1 MSVEENLNKYDYLK
15 EICKFSEL
23 RNEDIRKM
31 IKGVSSDEKKLWAM
45 FARKKRDLDNYNSDM
60 TQICIQVGSS
70 KNIYSELRGI
80 LRCMI
85 SEPKKE
91 KVSTEFSVEGYI
103 FTTFMDKDSV
113 KYRSIYEKF
122 EDFIIYEIIAEKY
135 LANIDYGDYDKINYS
150 EVKFAL
156 EHRAYLWNPAPSTH
170 GNKEREILATFKTRK
185 ENKEKEVEIFFV
197 E

>member
-103 FTTFMDKDSV
+103 KKVSNTDLFMKNS
-113 KYRSIYEKF
+113 KILLFMKLLL
-122 EDFIIYEIIAEKY
+122 K
-135 LANIDYGDYDKINYS
+135 NI
-150 EVKFAL
+150 
-156 EHRAYLWNPAPSTH
+156 
-170 GNKEREILATFKTRK
+170 
-185 ENKEKEVEIFFV
+185 
-197 E
+197 

>member
-15 EICKFSEL
+15 EICKFSDL
-23 RNEDIRKM
+23 TNVNIKQL
-31 IKGVSSDEKKLWAM
+31 IKGVSNDEKKLWAM
-45 FARKKRDLDNYNSDM
+45 FARKKRGLNNDNFDLE
-60 TQICIQVGSS
+60 QICVQVGSS
-70 KNIYSELRGI
+70 INIYSELRGI

-91 KVSTEFSVEGYI
+91 EVSTEFTVDAYM
-103 FTTFMDKDSV
+103 FTTFMDKDSI
-113 KYRSIYEKF
+113 KYRSIYNKF
-122 EDFIIYEIIAEKY
+122 EDFIIYEIIVEKY
-135 LANIDYGDYDKINYS
+135 LANIDYENYDKINYS

-185 ENKEKEVEIFFV
+185 ENKEKEVENFSV
-197 E
+197 D

>member
-15 EICKFSEL
+15 EICKFSDL
-23 RNEDIRKM
+23 RNENIRKLV
-31 IKGVSSDEKKLWAM
+31 KGVSSDEKKLWAM
-45 FARKKRDLDNYNSDM
+45 FARKKRDLDNDNSDM

-91 KVSTEFSVEGYI
+91 KVSTEFSVEAYI
-103 FTTFMDKDSV
+103 FNTFMDKDSV

-156 EHRAYLWNPAPSTH
+156 AHRAYLWNPAPSTH

>member
-1 MSVEENLNKYDYLK
+1 MSLKENLNKYDYLK
-15 EICKFSEL
+15 EICKFSDLTNVNIEQL
-23 RNEDIRKM
+23 
-31 IKGVSSDEKKLWAM
+31 IKGVSNDEKKLWAM
-45 FARKKRDLDNYNSDM
+45 FARKRRGLNKDNSDLA
-60 TQICIQVGSS
+60 QICVQVGSS
-70 KNIYSELRGI
+70 INIYSELRRI

-91 KVSTEFSVEGYI
+91 KVSTEFTVDAYM
-103 FTTFMDKDSV
+103 FTTFMDKDSI
-113 KYRSIYEKF
+113 KYRSIYNEF

-135 LANIDYGDYDKINYS
+135 LANIDYGDYDKINYL

-156 EHRAYLWNPAPSTH
+156 EHRAYLWNPAPSTY

-185 ENKEKEVEIFFV
+185 ENKEKEVENFFV

>member
-1 MSVEENLNKYDYLK
+1 MIEYRGVSKMSVEENLNKYDYLK

-23 RNEDIRKM
+23 RNEDIRKL

-45 FARKKRDLDNYNSDM
+45 FARKKRDLDNDKSDM

-70 KNIYSELRGI
+70 KNIYSELREI

-91 KVSTEFSVEGYI
+91 KVSTEFSVEAYI

-122 EDFIIYEIIAEKY
+122 EDFIIYEIIVEKY
-135 LANIDYGDYDKINYS
+135 LANIDYENYDKINYS

-156 EHRAYLWNPAPSTH
+156 EHRAYLWNPAPPTY
-170 GNKEREILATFKTRK
+170 GNKEREILQILKQ
-185 ENKEKEVEIFFV
+185 EKRTIR
-197 E
+197 

>member
-1 MSVEENLNKYDYLK
+1 MSLKENLNKYDYLK
-15 EICKFSEL
+15 EICKFSDLTNVNIEQL
-23 RNEDIRKM
+23 
-31 IKGVSSDEKKLWAM
+31 IKGVSNDEKKLWAM
-45 FARKKRDLDNYNSDM
+45 FARKKRGLNNDNSALA
-60 TQICIQVGSS
+60 QICVQVGSS
-70 KNIYSELRGI
+70 INIYSELRGI

-91 KVSTEFSVEGYI
+91 KVSTEFTVDAYM
-103 FTTFMDKDSV
+103 FTTFMDKDSI
-113 KYRSIYEKF
+113 KYRSIYNEF

-170 GNKEREILATFKTRK
+170 GNKEREILVTFKTRK
-185 ENKEKEVEIFFV
+185 ENKEKEVENFSV
-197 E
+197 D